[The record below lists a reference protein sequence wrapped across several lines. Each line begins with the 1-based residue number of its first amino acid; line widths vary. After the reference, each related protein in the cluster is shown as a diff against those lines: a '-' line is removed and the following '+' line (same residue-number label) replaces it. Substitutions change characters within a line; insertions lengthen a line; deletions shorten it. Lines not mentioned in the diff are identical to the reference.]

1 MEVTADD
8 VAEDGESGLK
18 RKLHRAW
25 QLISGDT

>member
-8 VAEDGESGLK
+8 VAEDDESSLK

-25 QLISGDT
+25 QVLSGDT